1 MFVGRADPRDL
12 ARGYG
17 LRTSFLRRHH
27 SLPYP
32 VFFFPICHYLKFIFD
47 CVSVFCCCN
56 KRHNLK

>member
-1 MFVGRADPRDL
+1 MGRADPRDL

-32 VFFFPICHYLKFIFD
+32 VFFFSNMSLSKIHI
-47 CVSVFCCCN
+47 
-56 KRHNLK
+56 